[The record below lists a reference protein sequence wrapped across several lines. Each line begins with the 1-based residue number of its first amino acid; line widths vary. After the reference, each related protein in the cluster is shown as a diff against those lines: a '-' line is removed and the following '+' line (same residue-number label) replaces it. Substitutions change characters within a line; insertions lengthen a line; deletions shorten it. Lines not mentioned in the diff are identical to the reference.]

1 MINVYFVFSLILL
14 LPAGS
19 RGLRGL
25 IVAGRILVCRGWV
38 GGGVGM
44 GGDSGAGI
52 GEWVA
57 DSGNG
62 IGELVARE
70 SGCGKREFGIR
81 RNPEFAEFG
90 NRKRFRN

>member
-1 MINVYFVFSLILL
+1 M
-14 LPAGS
+14 LPAGF
-19 RGLRGL
+19 RGLRKGCCGTH
-25 IVAGRILVCRGWV
+25 ISVVAGGWGWRG
-38 GGGVGM
+38 GM
-44 GGDSGAGI
+44 GADSGAGI